1 MNRKLAMG
9 IIFIFSALIVYS
21 IVSFVISEVPREFGT
36 LELNLQ
42 KAGSIRFEPEKF
54 ATSKNNLPLEATNVR
69 VLIFNEQRK
78 VKKDYPIPEDQS
90 ELEFEIKVPV
100 GEYAL
105 HVITYQRQ
113 SGVVITAGVEDIVV
127 SKDEKVT
134 PELVIDRFYYELEK
148 PEGPVLQG
156 DDFPIN
162 VTVDTKGIKMAL
174 LEFKRFYRNYEE
186 SANNRG
192 TGVLVK
198 NFKPVIIYAN
208 INASEHSKIMFCYRH
223 YLDRIYNLK
232 GCENNLAVFYPS
244 LVYGDEIAAIE
255 VIPR

>member
-1 MNRKLAMG
+1 VNRKLAMG

-42 KAGSIRFEPEKF
+42 KAGSIHFEPEKF

-127 SKDEKVT
+127 AKDEKVT